1 MNLVFSLQTT
11 GDPSMLLLSV
21 SAYIPHFHLTN
32 IFNDVLFQPTNTT
45 QSPGIEISVSH
56 ESCWPPIRSPR
67 LRLSGNRNIDLHT
80 EQLIHHFYH
89 WSCSHSCSRLAD
101 LHHEQRSQNH
111 YFFIVSSSS
120 IYLIPLIILIQSSP
134 RFILKSL
141 ATKEDTINTYMPA
154 MLRCALF
161 IPSPRTALD
170 RTSTPYSQ
178 SSYKQWIAKYLKKAG
193 DTHFSISVLL
203 NTRSITFTSMACDQ
217 NPLSSSD
224 AITNLQRALQPLS
237 ILSFEIVSLAT

>member
-1 MNLVFSLQTT
+1 MYCFSAGYLSQLCEPGILITNDRRSIDAAVST
-11 GDPSMLLLSV
+11 LSV

-101 LHHEQRSQNH
+101 LHHEQRGRIH

-141 ATKEDTINTYMPA
+141 ATKEDTINICLPCFVAHCLYH
-154 MLRCALF
+154 
-161 IPSPRTALD
+161 PRARL
-170 RTSTPYSQ
+170 
-178 SSYKQWIAKYLKKAG
+178 
-193 DTHFSISVLL
+193 SIEPPHPILSRHI
-203 NTRSITFTSMACDQ
+203 NSGSRSI
-217 NPLSSSD
+217 
-224 AITNLQRALQPLS
+224 
-237 ILSFEIVSLAT
+237 